1 MILLQIMAFR
11 IKVQLPGA
19 NNRRWLFTPWSQ
31 IRCHPDINQRAGVRY
46 QPKGGPNPAGGIV
59 FFSIPLL
66 PLGPGSSPPVAM
78 ASSVPELMAEAR
90 AEQALIAAQLRALKG
105 EASPEAAPFSP
116 YTPSARSVASPTA
129 LGAAGRPLDLEASP
143 MSSPKMAASP
153 EELSALRAH
162 VAELD
167 HELVQRDCA
176 IEELQAKLR
185 ETQEA
190 LEKLGSASI
199 IFPLILVRFFNLG
212 SQRKTCGACMVTNM
226 STPALSKGFQN

>member
-1 MILLQIMAFR
+1 MSQEDFF
-11 IKVQLPGA
+11 PFDFFPPF
-19 NNRRWLFTPWSQ
+19 LF
-31 IRCHPDINQRAGVRY
+31 
-46 QPKGGPNPAGGIV
+46 
-59 FFSIPLL
+59 L
-66 PLGPGSSPPVAM
+66 PLSSPVAM

-129 LGAAGRPLDLEASP
+129 PGRPLDLEASP
-143 MSSPKMAASP
+143 MASPKMAAP

-190 LEKLGSASI
+190 LEKLGSASTRLPFVLLI
-199 IFPLILVRFFNLG
+199 IVGFFTVS
-212 SQRKTCGACMVTNM
+212 SQRKTFGVSKIDVATGACPKEGAAVTGRGRTLEG
-226 STPALSKGFQN
+226 SLPDCPERK